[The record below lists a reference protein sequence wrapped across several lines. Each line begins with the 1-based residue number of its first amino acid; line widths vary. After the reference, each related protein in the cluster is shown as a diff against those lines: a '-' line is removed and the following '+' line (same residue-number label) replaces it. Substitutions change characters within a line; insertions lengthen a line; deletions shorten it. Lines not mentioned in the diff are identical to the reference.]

1 MRPDRDEG
9 QKDRGH
15 DRPDKMFTCVHLSL
29 RGTDPV
35 QRFCCSLCGRPIRYG
50 PFGAVPVVKT
60 VSVLPGV
67 TCEIVPVSEQ
77 LPLRSTLSRSMR
89 TLLPSQVANL
99 P

>member
-1 MRPDRDEG
+1 
-9 QKDRGH
+9 
-15 DRPDKMFTCVHLSL
+15 MFTCVHLSL

-50 PFGAVPVVKT
+50 PFGAVPFVKT

-77 LPLRSTLSRSMR
+77 LPLRSTALA
-89 TLLPSQVANL
+89 LHQDVLPSHVANL